1 MWKLIIPSLS
11 IAQHW
16 ESQRLRLS
24 GDLIGDMFQTNVQ
37 WPVLLKV
44 QNKYLYF
51 VYIFLD
57 IYLFSFC
64 KGGNQAYGEIECPDA
79 KESDQGA
86 YSCEAINIKGF
97 VYKYISYTFCQTEI
111 VLKDSTAFF
120 L

>member
-1 MWKLIIPSLS
+1 M
-11 IAQHW
+11 
-16 ESQRLRLS
+16 
-24 GDLIGDMFQTNVQ
+24 
-37 WPVLLKV
+37 
-44 QNKYLYF
+44 
-51 VYIFLD
+51 YIFLA

-97 VYKYISYTFCQTEI
+97 CFHKYLPANLFSYIYFIIIVSCLFTF
-111 VLKDSTAFF
+111 LHF